1 MSVEYNHTLLKELCY
16 KSLQVG
22 CALGLIK
29 TLGRPKSYAM
39 RLQNWPS
46 DCAVYICDKT
56 KDRLVW
62 LDDQYSG
69 DPEIRG
75 AELLSAD
82 WEVWRV
88 VK

>member
-1 MSVEYNHTLLKELCY
+1 MSVEYHHTLLKELCY

-39 RLQNWPS
+39 RLSNLTS

-62 LDDQYSG
+62 LDDQDSG
-69 DPEIRG
+69 DAEIRV
-75 AELLSAD
+75 AELLRAD

-88 VK
+88 AK